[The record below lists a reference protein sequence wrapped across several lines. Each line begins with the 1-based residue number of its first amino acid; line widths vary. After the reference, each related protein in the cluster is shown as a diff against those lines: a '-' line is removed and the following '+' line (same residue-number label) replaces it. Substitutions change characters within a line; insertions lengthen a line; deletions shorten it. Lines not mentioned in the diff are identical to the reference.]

1 MEAVLGEA
9 SLFSVGMVIGQF
21 AVIIL
26 LCVFL
31 ASSVL
36 PVPGSFTQHFLRK

>member
-21 AVIIL
+21 AVIVL
-26 LCVFL
+26 LYFL
-31 ASSVL
+31 LLQYYQSLVHSL
-36 PVPGSFTQHFLRK
+36 STS